1 MKKIIITA
9 LTVALIYLA
18 NITCFAEGDIS
29 RLNDMADIFTDDE
42 EALLLEKQDKLSE
55 KYSVD
60 IVVLTTSNL
69 DGKKLADYAEEYFDK
84 HGFGYGERGDGM
96 MITMCTETNTFYTSA
111 AGQCAQLL
119 DEDSYAYLDNAVLDV
134 LHKDDTTYAD
144 GMEAYLNACDELLSK
159 MDTTTVEELPLLID
173 NADFLPESEEKKLA
187 DKLDEMSK
195 RLKCD
200 VIVLTEATIDKKAEI
215 YADDY
220 FDYNG
225 YGQGGKRD
233 GILLLVSV
241 KPRNWHISG
250 SGICNSEYISTAEL
264 EYIAEEVVDDLKAE
278 DYVSCF
284 NTYADRCNEVITS
297 AREGKVFK
305 EPFNKGMSLIISLAI
320 GFIVAFIATSIMK
333 SKLKSVKFQS
343 AAANYVKTGSLMIT
357 DSREMFL
364 YNEVTYTERADDN
377 NSSSDSHTS
386 SSGRSHSGV
395 GGSY

>member
-1 MKKIIITA
+1 MKKIIIIA
-9 LTVALIYLA
+9 LTAALICLA
-18 NITCFAEGDIS
+18 NITCFAEGDVS
-29 RLNDMADIFTDDE
+29 CLNDIADIFTEDE
-42 EALLLEKQDKLSE
+42 EVLLLEKQDNLSK

-60 IVVLTTSNL
+60 IVVLTIDSL
-69 DGKKLADYAEEYFDK
+69 EGKKLADYAEDYFAD
-84 HGFGYGERGDGM
+84 HNFGYGESGDGM
-96 MITMCTETNTFYTSA
+96 MITMSTETNTFYTSA
-111 AGQCAQLL
+111 AGRCAQLL
-119 DEDSYAYLDNAVLDV
+119 DEDGYAYLDNAVLDV
-134 LHKDDTTYAD
+134 LQKDDTTYAD
-144 GMEAYLNACDELLSK
+144 GIQAYLDACDELLSD

-173 NADFLPESEEKKLA
+173 NADFLTDSEEKKLA
-187 DKLDEMSK
+187 DKLGEISK

-200 VIVLTEATIDKKAEI
+200 VIVLTEATIDKDAES

-250 SGICNSEYISTAEL
+250 SGICNSEYISSTEL
-264 EYIAEEVVDDLKAE
+264 EYIAEDVVEALKAE

-284 NTYADRCNEVITS
+284 NTYADRCDEVITS
-297 AREGKVFK
+297 ARDGKAFK
-305 EPFNKGMSLIISLAI
+305 EPFNKGMSFVISLGI
-320 GFIVAFIATSIMK
+320 GFIVAFIVTGSMK

-343 AAANYVKTGSLMIT
+343 AAADYVKPGSLMIT

-364 YNEVTYTERADDN
+364 YNEVTYTEKSNDDD
-377 NSSSDSHTS
+377 SSSDSHTS